1 MFKDILKDAVHRT
14 EGGMAALVMG
24 FDGIAVDS
32 YVREDSTLGV
42 EVETVG
48 MEYSVIL
55 KEIRKAAQLLDA
67 GTVRR
72 LAGDGH
78 RLAPRDDLGW
88 GQLAHPPQVGVAR
101 SQQGVG
107 LALVFQAQG
116 GSGGSSPLGGGLA
129 GSTFCQIGS

>member
-55 KEIRKAAQLLDA
+55 KEIRKAAQLLDTGA
-67 GTVRR
+67 AREVSIQAEKLITVIHMISDEYFV
-72 LAGDGH
+72 AMA
-78 RLAPRDDLGW
+78 LAPDGNH
-88 GQLAHPPQVGVAR
+88 GKAR
-101 SQQGVG
+101 WLLKNGASRF
-107 LALVFQAQG
+107 A
-116 GSGGSSPLGGGLA
+116 SELGG
-129 GSTFCQIGS
+129 

>member
-32 YVREDSTLGV
+32 YVREDSTLGI

-67 GTVRR
+67 GTAREVSIQAEKLITVIHMISDEYFVAMAIEPNGNQGKARWLLKASASK
-72 LAGDGH
+72 LA
-78 RLAPRDDLGW
+78 AE
-88 GQLAHPPQVGVAR
+88 
-101 SQQGVG
+101 
-107 LALVFQAQG
+107 
-116 GSGGSSPLGGGLA
+116 LGG
-129 GSTFCQIGS
+129 

>member
-1 MFKDILKDAVHRT
+1 MFKEILKDAVHRT

-32 YVREDSTLGV
+32 YVREDSTLGI

-67 GTVRR
+67 GTAREVSIQAEK
-72 LAGDGH
+72 LITVIHMISDEYFVAMAIAPDGNH
-78 RLAPRDDLGW
+78 GK
-88 GQLAHPPQVGVAR
+88 AR
-101 SQQGVG
+101 WLLKMNASKF
-107 LALVFQAQG
+107 AAE
-116 GSGGSSPLGGGLA
+116 LGG
-129 GSTFCQIGS
+129 

>member
-1 MFKDILKDAVHRT
+1 MFKEILKDAVHRT

-67 GTVRR
+67 GTAREVSIQAEKLITVIHMISDEYFVAMAIEPNGNQGKARWLLKNGASK
-72 LAGDGH
+72 LA
-78 RLAPRDDLGW
+78 
-88 GQLAHPPQVGVAR
+88 VE
-101 SQQGVG
+101 
-107 LALVFQAQG
+107 
-116 GSGGSSPLGGGLA
+116 LGG
-129 GSTFCQIGS
+129 

>member
-67 GTVRR
+67 GTAREVSIQAEKLITVIHMISDEYFVAMAIEPNGNQGKARWLLKAGASK
-72 LAGDGH
+72 LA
-78 RLAPRDDLGW
+78 
-88 GQLAHPPQVGVAR
+88 VE
-101 SQQGVG
+101 
-107 LALVFQAQG
+107 
-116 GSGGSSPLGGGLA
+116 LGG
-129 GSTFCQIGS
+129 

>member
-32 YVREDSTLGV
+32 YVREDSTLGI

-67 GTVRR
+67 GTAREVSIQAEKLITVIHMISDEYFVAMAIEPNGNQGKARWLLKAGAR
-72 LAGDGH
+72 KLA
-78 RLAPRDDLGW
+78 
-88 GQLAHPPQVGVAR
+88 VE
-101 SQQGVG
+101 
-107 LALVFQAQG
+107 
-116 GSGGSSPLGGGLA
+116 LGG
-129 GSTFCQIGS
+129 